1 MPTQAIL
8 TATTVAT
15 AFAAAV
21 TALSNSSALA
31 HGIYNGSSLPSGL
44 AWNTY
49 NYCNAPHVNAEH
61 YPAAPSHS
69 KLVYVTSFQRHAKRT
84 PDNLLPGIDA
94 ERLANPPRGWDC
106 ATDYEVLSSASTGG
120 VPGVEM
126 ETSYSI
132 PAWHPLAG
140 RIWNGTCSS
149 GQLTRG
155 GWEDAHKHGEDFMDV
170 YGPGGPAQ
178 ILNGSSCDEVCDSI
192 VVRASSSARTAQVAS
207 AFLSGMGVCH
217 RDAPKKLIVQP
228 DTLDGIVPSYS
239 CPHADALRAA
249 IEATPAWKQHLA
261 DHAHVFDALHAAL
274 PTTKNITAWNSWI
287 DHSFDALASRQCHG
301 HPLPKG
307 AEDAPEVSQET
318 ADEVYAMGDWE
329 YDYIW
334 NKASAS
340 ANANASQTGDLA
352 DEYVRYGSAVLVD
365 ELVRDLKAV
374 AAAHVAGGDV
384 KSTAPLV
391 KLFVGHDGTMV
402 RLLKTL
408 AQSGAIRW
416 PAMGSEVVIEV
427 WRQDGCDDD
436 DKKEEKGAQASRL
449 FVRIF
454 AYGTLLE
461 TDAEKLRSKGS
472 NSSVAAPESSSQS
485 GLVEWTPLEVVIEY
499 LEERIPADLVEKCAP
514 SLPS

>member
-1 MPTQAIL
+1 MPAQAIL

-21 TALSNSSALA
+21 TALSNTPASSLSAP
-31 HGIYNGSSLPSGL
+31 GIYNGSSLPASL

-61 YPAAPSHS
+61 YPGAPPHN
-69 KLVYVTSFQRHAKRT
+69 KLIYVTSFQRHAKRT

-94 ERLANPPRGWDC
+94 ERLANPPEGWDC
-106 ATDYEVLSSASTGG
+106 ATDYEVLSSAGTVG
-120 VPGVEM
+120 VVGVQM
-126 ETSYSI
+126 ETSYNI
-132 PAWHPLAG
+132 PAWHPLSG

-155 GWEDAHKHGEDFMDV
+155 GWEDAHKHGEDFMAV
-170 YGPGGPAQ
+170 YGPGGAAQ
-178 ILNGSSCDEVCDSI
+178 ILSNHCDEACDSI
-192 VVRASSSARTAQVAS
+192 MMRASPSARTAQVAS

-217 RDAPKKLIVQP
+217 RDGSAKKLIVQP
-228 DTLDGIVPSYS
+228 DTIDGIVPSYS
-239 CPHADALRAA
+239 CPHADTLRTA
-249 IEATPAWKQHLA
+249 IEATPVWKQHLA
-261 DHAHVFDALHAAL
+261 EHAHVFAALHVSL
-274 PTTKNITAWNSWI
+274 PTTKNVTAWNSWI

-301 HPLPKG
+301 HPLPRG
-307 AEDAPEVSQET
+307 AEGAPMVSQET

-334 NKASAS
+334 NKAG
-340 ANANASQTGDLA
+340 ANGTGDLA

-374 AAAHVAGGDV
+374 ASAHAAGEA
-384 KSTAPLV
+384 AMPLV

-427 WRQDGCDDD
+427 WRQDGCGD
-436 DKKEEKGAQASRL
+436 DKKEKEGEGKGSQASRL

-461 TDAEKLRSKGS
+461 TDAEKLRSRGS
-472 NSSVAAPESSSQS
+472 NSTTAVPGSSSQS
-485 GLVEWTPLEVVIEY
+485 GIVQWTPLEDVIEY
-499 LEERIPADLVEKCAP
+499 LEQRIPADLVEKCAP
-514 SLPS
+514 SLSS